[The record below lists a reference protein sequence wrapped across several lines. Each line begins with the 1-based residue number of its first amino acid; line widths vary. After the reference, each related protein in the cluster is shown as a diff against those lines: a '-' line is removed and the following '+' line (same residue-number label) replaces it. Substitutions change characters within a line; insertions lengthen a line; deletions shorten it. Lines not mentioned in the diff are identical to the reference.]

1 MESRCTFSS
10 FMREILT
17 RKSAFFHFVGSV
29 GVKYELIICLDGMP
43 VVVSV

>member
-1 MESRCTFSS
+1 MYVFIFYEG
-10 FMREILT
+10 EHDQ
-17 RKSAFFHFVGSV
+17 KSVFFHFVGSV